1 MDERDFWKK
10 NAEINYKNI
19 PKKIICEKF
28 ISSQNSYY
36 PVDYKI
42 YCFNGEPIFI
52 GVFIERNK
60 ETFKVRRGYFNFNWE
75 LQNFLIDNN
84 QNNPNDFPKPKYL
97 NEMYKIAKDLSK
109 PFPFVRIDFY
119 ESEDRIIFGE
129 FTFTP
134 SACLADYYNKE
145 TLEKL
150 GDLLVLPSRE

>member
-1 MDERDFWKK
+1 
-10 NAEINYKNI
+10 
-19 PKKIICEKF
+19 
-28 ISSQNSYY
+28 
-36 PVDYKI
+36 
-42 YCFNGEPIFI
+42 
-52 GVFIERNK
+52 
-60 ETFKVRRGYFNFNWE
+60 
-75 LQNFLIDNN
+75 
-84 QNNPNDFPKPKYL
+84 
-97 NEMYKIAKDLSK
+97 MYKIAKDLSK